1 VPWHKISQK
10 ANNIAFL
17 FFIWKQPYLLFIGK
31 QSLKYNNNMKKYGKV
46 VSQSTSHNRR
56 WAVKV
61 LFLSMS
67 LSLIFGF
74 LSQTVLSSI
83 GAVMAI
89 LCIILFIAIS
99 VVFDMFGIAVESAD
113 EEQFLKWNKENIKG
127 ARVGLRL
134 CKNCEK
140 VCSFCADVVGD
151 ICSTLC
157 GAGGAC
163 VVVALCQKITSPSLI
178 ILISVS
184 VSAVIAGTTI
194 FFKALMKTHALTK
207 SNEIILRLGKL
218 LEKTLFRDKK

>member
-1 VPWHKISQK
+1 
-10 ANNIAFL
+10 
-17 FFIWKQPYLLFIGK
+17 
-31 QSLKYNNNMKKYGKV
+31 MKKYSKV
-46 VSQSTSHNRR
+46 VSLSTSNNKR

-89 LCIILFIAIS
+89 VCIIFFIAIS
-99 VVFDMFGIAVESAD
+99 VIFDMLGIAVASAD
-113 EEQFLKWNKENIKG
+113 EETFIKWNSENRKG
-127 ARVGLRL
+127 ARVGLRI

-163 VVVALCQKITSPSLI
+163 VVASLSQKISSPSLV
-178 ILISVS
+178 ILITVS
-184 VSAVIAGTTI
+184 VSALIAGATI
-194 FFKALMKTHALTK
+194 FFKALMKTKALTK
-207 SNEIILRLGKL
+207 SNEIILALGKI
-218 LEKTLFRDKK
+218 LEKTIFREKKVN